1 MKKVAFFSLLIPA
14 LIIALILYIGK
25 ANYFD
30 SGVDLNLFDTSIQL
44 TYWMLVIPFLLISFF
59 LFSLLSAI
67 ATKFKV
73 SAFNGL
79 LFISSLGILLISIQ
93 LLIILL

>member
-1 MKKVAFFSLLIPA
+1 MKKVALFSLLIPT
-14 LIIALILYIGK
+14 LIIALILYIGDAK
-25 ANYFD
+25 YFG
-30 SGVDLNLFDTSIQL
+30 SGVDLNLFDIAIQT
-44 TYWMLVIPFLLISFF
+44 TYWTLAIPFLLTSFF

-73 SAFNGL
+73 SAYNGL
-79 LFISSLGILLISIQ
+79 LLISSLGILLIGIQ